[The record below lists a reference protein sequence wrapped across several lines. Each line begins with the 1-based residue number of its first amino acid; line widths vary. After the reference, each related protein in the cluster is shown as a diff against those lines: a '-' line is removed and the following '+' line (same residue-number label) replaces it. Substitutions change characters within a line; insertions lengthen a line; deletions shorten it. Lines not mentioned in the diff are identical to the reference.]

1 MDAALL
7 ESLLEERTRPKGP
20 VAGWEQELQSL
31 VKGELRLQEPLRKH
45 TTIQVGGPADA
56 YLLPADLDELKNIL
70 AFAES
75 RRVPWIVLGLG
86 SNVLVKDGG
95 IRGIVLRLHKTLNRF
110 TVLDE
115 SAEEILIEAEAGLPL
130 PKLVEWSRQ
139 QGLSG
144 FEHLYGIPGSVGG
157 ALWMNAGT
165 RQGEI
170 QESLRSL
177 TLLSLQGELLTY
189 PRSKLKFEYRHL
201 ALPVRGVIAKASF
214 ALKKSDPVQVQEKI
228 AAYQK
233 RRQETQPLEY
243 PNVGSVFKN
252 PPKGF
257 AAQIIDEL
265 GLKGVRVG
273 KARISE
279 KHANFIVNEG
289 GACARDVLVLIGLI
303 KDKVKEE
310 LDLRLELEV
319 KVLGEDESVPG

>member
-7 ESLLEERTRPKGP
+7 ESLIEERTRPKGP
-20 VAGWEQELQSL
+20 EAGWEQELQSI
-31 VKGELRLQEPLRKH
+31 VQGEFRLNEPLRRH
-45 TTIQVGGPADA
+45 TTIQVGGPADV
-56 YLLPADLDELKNIL
+56 YILPRDLDELKNIL
-70 AFAES
+70 TFAES
-75 RRVPWIVLGLG
+75 KRVPCTILGLG

-95 IRGIVLRLHKTLNRF
+95 IRGIVLRLHKTLNHF
-110 TVLDE
+110 SVLDE
-115 SAEEILIEAEAGLPL
+115 SSEQILVEAEAGLPL

-139 QGLSG
+139 QGYAGL
-144 FEHLYGIPGSVGG
+144 EHLYGIPGSVGG

-170 QESLRSL
+170 QECVRSVSVL
-177 TLLSLQGELLTY
+177 GFDGELHTY
-189 PRSKLKFEYRHL
+189 PHAKLKFEYRHL
-201 ALPVRGVIAKASF
+201 KLPVRGILIKGVF
-214 ALKKSDPVQVQEKI
+214 ALKKADPAEVNEKI
-228 AAYQK
+228 SAYQK
-233 RRQETQPLEY
+233 RRHDTQPLEF
-243 PNVGSVFKN
+243 PNMGSVFKN

-289 GACARDVLVLIGLI
+289 GATARDVLVLIGLI

-310 LDLRLELEV
+310 LDLKLELEA
-319 KVLGEDESVPG
+319 KVLGEDESVSR